1 LISLVLRAQR
11 LIVTEM
17 LLAILSICTQEEL
30 AESDE
35 SEGEAPSLEDVAAR
49 RQVIKNKIL
58 AVGRMQRVFQM
69 LRFVSFFRPV
79 RGCVLILVT
88 NREEAENATELELPD
103 AVPGSAVPI
112 NNALNVQGHRINKS
126 IRTFDDA

>member
-1 LISLVLRAQR
+1 
-11 LIVTEM
+11 M

-35 SEGEAPSLEDVAAR
+35 SEGEAPSLEDIAAR

-58 AVGRMQRVFQM
+58 AVGRMQRVFQL
-69 LRFVSFFRPV
+69 LRFVFFPALQRE
-79 RGCVLILVT
+79 CVFIHVT
-88 NREEAENATELELPD
+88 NREEAENATELEIPD
-103 AVPGSAVPI
+103 AMPGTGVPI